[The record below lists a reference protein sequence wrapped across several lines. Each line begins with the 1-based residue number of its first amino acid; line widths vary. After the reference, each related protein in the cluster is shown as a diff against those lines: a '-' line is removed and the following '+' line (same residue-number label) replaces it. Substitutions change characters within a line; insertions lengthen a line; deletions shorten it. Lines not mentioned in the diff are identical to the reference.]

1 MIKILPI
8 VAVDDPMRVIMIK
21 KKIYKINEVFVT
33 GGLPTVTYVDRHKLG
48 LEKKLQRALAKPNQ
62 FTSITGTSKSG
73 KTVLLRSFLDEENYV
88 GVDGGQVKDIQTLW
102 QTAADR
108 LSQPMALTTITE
120 TSTGTQKTAKLGG
133 SAKLPYLLDIKIGAD
148 IGSSGSEKI
157 STSRQNSVDLQNAC
171 GRFLIKN
178 DIILVIDD
186 FHYIRREEQ
195 TEIVRN
201 LKNFVFDG
209 LKVVLLS
216 VPYKAYEAIQAE
228 VEITGRFV
236 HVNVPDWDEADLQEI
251 GAKGFKALNVDFP
264 SEIIRRFAQESNG
277 SPQLMQSFCW
287 EACVTLEIAETKR
300 LTRIP
305 SDWDPSEVFE
315 MIAADAG
322 QPIYDKLASG
332 PQKRSDRIPRP
343 LKNGQNVDIYQALLY
358 AIAQTGPKRSL
369 TYNEIRS
376 SLSQV
381 LAEKIPSK
389 LEVSNTLN
397 HLAKIS
403 RTVSE
408 DSRPMDWVEDEL
420 RLELPD
426 PMFRFFLKWY
436 LTR

>member
-1 MIKILPI
+1 MTKKTIHKIKDI
-8 VAVDDPMRVIMIK
+8 
-21 KKIYKINEVFVT
+21 FVT
-33 GGLPTVTYVDRHKLG
+33 GGLPTVTYVDRRGLKL
-48 LEKKLQRALAKPNQ
+48 EEKLQRALAKPNQ
-62 FTSITGTSKSG
+62 FASITGTSKAG
-73 KTVLLRSFLDEENYV
+73 KTVLLRSLLDKENYV
-88 GVDGGQVKDIQTLW
+88 GVDGGQVKDVKTLW
-102 QTAADR
+102 LTVADR
-108 LSQPMALTTITE
+108 LSQPMTITTVTE

-133 SAKLPYLLDIKIGAD
+133 SAKVPYLLDIRIGGD
-148 IGSSGSEKI
+148 FGSSDNEKV
-157 STSRQNSVDLQNAC
+157 STSRQNTIDIQNIC
-171 GRFLIKN
+171 GKFLIDNSIK
-178 DIILVIDD
+178 LVIDD
-186 FHYIRREEQ
+186 FHYIKREEQ
-195 TEIVRN
+195 TDIIRN

-236 HVNVPDWDEADLQEI
+236 HVNVPDWNEVDLQEI
-251 GAKGFKALNVDFP
+251 GVKGFRALNVEFP
-264 SEIIRRFAQESNG
+264 SEIIRQFAQESNG

-287 EACVTLEIAETKR
+287 EACSALGIAETKR

-305 SDWDPSEVFE
+305 KDWDPSTVFE
-315 MIAADAG
+315 IVATDAG
-322 QPIYDKLASG
+322 QPIYEKLASG

-358 AIAQTGPKRSL
+358 AIAQTGPKKSL

-381 LAEKIPSK
+381 LADKIPSK

-403 RTVSE
+403 KLVSE
-408 DSRPMDWVEDEL
+408 VSRPMDWVEDEL

-436 LTR
+436 LTKEQAG